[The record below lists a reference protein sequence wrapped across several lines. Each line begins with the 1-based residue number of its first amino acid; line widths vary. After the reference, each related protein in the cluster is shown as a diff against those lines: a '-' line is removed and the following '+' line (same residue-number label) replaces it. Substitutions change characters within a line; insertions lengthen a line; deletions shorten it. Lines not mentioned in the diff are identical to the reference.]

1 MVSSG
6 TVSGKYCYWMKS
18 CRRRGKEKRNSV
30 NCAEVPEGCRKEVD
44 GEDARSSR
52 AGSLKVSFSL

>member
-1 MVSSG
+1 MFLEWEEGSSLRIG
-6 TVSGKYCYWMKS
+6 FEEREGEKS
-18 CRRRGKEKRNSV
+18 PV
-30 NCAEVPEGCRKEVD
+30 NCAEVPDGCRKEVD

>member
-1 MVSSG
+1 MFLEWKEGSSL
-6 TVSGKYCYWMKS
+6 
-18 CRRRGKEKRNSV
+18 RIDIEERGGGRRNSV